1 MKPINLPF
9 AEVLAF
15 LKTVDKKI
23 WIIVSASAVG
33 LLLVIIFL
41 VIPAWIERPMLRRDI
56 QGMESQIRQIN
67 ELNEKQKGWDES
79 RKVFGALIESTQ
91 ARVFTAGDMD
101 MLLGQVS
108 KMASESRVDV
118 LTSKPLTEKAVFPSP
133 YNIKYQPSGY
143 EFSVQGGYHDLA
155 NLVSRIEGHEK
166 LLRIH
171 RLEIV
176 PAEKTP
182 ERHIAE
188 LTLWAIIKA
197 PPQPVA
203 PAKKAAKAKNVKK

>member
-1 MKPINLPF
+1 MKPLNLPF
-9 AEVLAF
+9 ADILAF
-15 LKTVDKKI
+15 VKTVDKKT
-23 WIIVSASAVG
+23 WVIVVACAVVF
-33 LLLVIIFL
+33 LLVVIFL

-56 QGMESQIRQIN
+56 QGMKAQIRQIN
-67 ELNEKQKGWDES
+67 ELNEKQKGWEES

-155 NLVSRIEGHEK
+155 NLASRIEGHEK

-171 RLEIV
+171 SLEIV

-197 PPQPVA
+197 PPQPPA
-203 PAKKAAKAKNVKK
+203 PAKKAPKAKNVKK